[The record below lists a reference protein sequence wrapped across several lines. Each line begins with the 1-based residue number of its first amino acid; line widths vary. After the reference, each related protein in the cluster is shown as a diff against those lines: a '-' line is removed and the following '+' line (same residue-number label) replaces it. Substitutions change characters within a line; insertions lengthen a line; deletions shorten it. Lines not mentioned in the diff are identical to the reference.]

1 MTTFHITLP
10 DEALRG
16 SLQQK
21 IDNLT
26 KPKGALGR
34 LEELALQVGLV
45 QQTLSPTLRYPTN
58 VLFAGDHGIADEGV
72 SLSPKEVTWQQTCH
86 FLQGGA
92 GISFLCRQ
100 HGFKLKVVDA
110 GVDYDLPYDQG
121 IINKKVGRGTK
132 NFLYE
137 AAMSA
142 EEMERCLAHG
152 AEVVDDCF
160 NEGCNVV
167 SFGEMGIG
175 NTSPSSIWMSVFT
188 DIPLEKCV
196 GAGSGL
202 DAPGIAHKYK
212 VLRQAME
219 NYRGDGSVRD
229 LIRHYGGF
237 EMVMAI
243 GAMLRAAELKMIILV
258 DGFIMTAC
266 ILAASQLHPEVM
278 AYAVFGHQ
286 GDESGHKMLLDALH
300 AEPLL
305 NLHLRLGE
313 GSGAVCAYPILDSA
327 VRMLNEMDSFQA
339 SAITK
344 YF

>member
-1 MTTFHITLP
+1 MKTFHITLP

-45 QQTLSPTLRYPTN
+45 QQTLSPTLKCPTN
-58 VLFAGDHGIADEGV
+58 VLFAGNHGIADEGV

-160 NEGCNVV
+160 NEGCNVI
-167 SFGEMGIG
+167 SLGEMGIG

-266 ILAASQLHPEVM
+266 LLAASQLHPEVM

-300 AEPLL
+300 AKPLL

>member
-1 MTTFHITLP
+1 MKTFHITLP

-45 QQTLSPTLRYPTN
+45 QQTLSPTLKCPTN

-110 GVDYDLPYDQG
+110 GVDHDLPYDQG

-160 NEGCNVV
+160 NEGCNVI

-188 DIPLEKCV
+188 DIPLDKCV

-266 ILAASQLHPEVM
+266 LLAASQLHPEVM

-300 AEPLL
+300 AKPLL